1 MGEALQQQL
10 AYAGYGLYLFLIIA
24 GGLAAVLSTS
34 LVRALMGL
42 VLTLFGVAGMFL
54 LMNAPF
60 LAFMQILI
68 YVGAVSV
75 LIFFAIMLTRTPEGE
90 VGAENIKEWI
100 GLRAGLAVWAAI
112 TPVVIMGT
120 LIVNKAPEALAL
132 KPEVTLAQLGQFLT
146 GPFVLAFELISV
158 VLLAAM
164 VGAVVLGFERRK
176 GK

>member
-1 MGEALQQQL
+1 MGEALQQIL
-10 AYAGYGLYLFLIIA
+10 GYVGYGLYLLLIIA
-24 GGLAAVLSTS
+24 GGLAAVISTS

-42 VLTLFGVAGMFL
+42 ILSLFGVAGMFL

-75 LIFFAIMLTRTPEGE
+75 LIFFAIMLTRTSDGE
-90 VGAENIKEWI
+90 AASENRLEWK
-100 GLRAGLAVWAAI
+100 GLQAGLSVAAALTPAVILA
-112 TPVVIMGT
+112 T
-120 LIVNKAPEALAL
+120 LIIKKAPQALSL
-132 KPEVTLAQLGQFLT
+132 KPEVTLAQLGDFLS

-164 VGAVVLGFERRK
+164 AGAVLLGFERRK